1 MTGTGVGVDAAAVAR
16 RRVTGGWS
24 GDAEQTARRVLAWAA
39 APSGAPPVGGLR
51 GVGSLA
57 SDTRAQEAFRSLA
70 RQAVAR
76 LAAGRPPLGD
86 PGPVGPGGLFLAAAI
101 GARALVRPARQLT
114 VLVPP
119 PSLGPRA
126 PEGSWADA
134 LARHAV
140 VAPVLAVDVA
150 RAPLVASPASPVGPA
165 VEIAADRGD
174 AAGATAG
181 DAPADE
187 EPLAEALLRASP
199 LTAVLYRPAADRPE
213 QALDA
218 ALALL
223 ARPQGARVL
232 AVAIARWTPDPLVM
246 RWRESLLAALSGEH
260 WAAVVAV
267 YGAARLCHGED
278 WDRRLTAAAGALDA
292 PGERRPDE
300 LTLATI
306 GFWGALRAHGVRGH
320 LERHGLI
327 TGHERARVLVARHLV
342 ENRQHAGRRG
352 A

>member
-1 MTGTGVGVDAAAVAR
+1 VTGTGTDAAPVAR
-16 RRVTGGWS
+16 RPVTGGWS
-24 GDAEQTARRVLAWAA
+24 GEAEQTARRVLAWAA

-70 RQAVAR
+70 RQSVAR
-76 LAAGRPPLGD
+76 LGAGRPPLGD

-119 PSLGPRA
+119 PPLGPRA

-140 VAPVLAVDVA
+140 VAPVLGVDLA
-150 RAPLVASPASPVGPA
+150 RAPVVASPASPVDPA
-165 VEIAADRGD
+165 VEIAGARDQD
-174 AAGATAG
+174 AAAGQTVG

-199 LTAVLYRPAADRPE
+199 LTTVLYRPAAGRRE

-232 AVAIARWTPDPLVM
+232 AAAIARWTPDPLVM

-327 TGHERARVLVARHLV
+327 TGHERARALVARHLV
-342 ENRQHAGRRG
+342 ENRQHAGRQG